1 MSALTAATLR
11 FENASFERL
20 PASLQMIWIGLLAG
34 AGTVASAAFACAAPF
49 AAVAMLAGAT
59 LPLRKAIAVTAALW
73 LGNQIVGF
81 GLLGY
86 PWDGETLTWGAIIGV
101 ASLAAAFAAHRAA
114 TVTAQWPSLLHLC
127 ALFVAAFATYQAG
140 LLFGSAIVAAHGG
153 LATDIMA
160 YVAFINLVW
169 TIGLG
174 AAYASLQ
181 MLAASTA
188 LARTHRQA

>member
-11 FENASFERL
+11 FDNASFERL

-59 LPLRKAIAVTAALW
+59 LPLREALAVTAALW

-81 GLLGY
+81 GLLEY
-86 PWDGETLTWGAIIGV
+86 PWDGETLTWGAIIGL

-114 TVTAQWPSLLHLC
+114 TVTLQWPSLLHLG
-127 ALFVAAFATYQAG
+127 AMFVAAFATYQAA

-153 LATDIMA
+153 LAADIIA
-160 YVAFINLVW
+160 YVAFVNLVW
-169 TIGLG
+169 TTGLG
-174 AAYASLQ
+174 VGYVGLQ
-181 MLAASTA
+181 TLGKDRLSIQVI
-188 LARTHRQA
+188 R